1 MKKALSVLVVLSMLL
16 ALPPSAVFAA
26 QAKEDIAQSRFF
38 SVEESYCS
46 YVERPN
52 TAAQGDTSGAMQAIG
67 NAIMGVAASV
77 NISAYGILTS
87 QMSGIITNEIYQ
99 NPAFFYLDGVSYSY
113 SPATNIVSTVYF
125 TYYFDTPAIQR
136 MKANYETAVSKALA
150 VIQSGMTNA
159 EKALAIHDYLVLN
172 AKYDY
177 ENQSAQLSQT
187 AYGIL
192 VLGTGVC
199 GGYSLAYKDL
209 LSRLEIPVIKVT
221 SISMSHAWNMVYLDG
236 SWYHVDTTW
245 DDPVCLTSN
254 GWLNNDYDLEGRVGH
269 TYFLLSDS
277 AISSPDLNHHD
288 WLPDSN
294 TASNT
299 QYDGDYASIK
309 SGMFWHQG
317 YWYYNSGGNLTRSLF
332 NLSSS
337 SVLKTINGADN
348 TYSYLGVFNNE
359 IYYNLTPPDKS
370 KSEIRKCKFDGTG
383 DTQVLLINNAG
394 QTIKEKITELVIQ
407 THRIKYTVYREYASS
422 STLYAVR
429 YLALTAPAVYGVN
442 HNGFYNTDRTITFD
456 NGLTATLNG
465 ASFISGNTVSAAGT
479 YTLIVTDSLCGT
491 SATVTF
497 TIDKTPPAAPT
508 LSANPTTPTNTSVT
522 VTITYPA
529 DAAVKEYKVGAG
541 AWTAYTAPVI
551 LTANNT
557 VYARCADTAGN
568 VSAEGSIA
576 VSNIDKTPPA
586 APTLSANPTTLTNTN
601 VTVTITYPADA
612 AVKEYKVGAGAWT
625 AYTAPVILTAN
636 NTVYARCADAAGN
649 ISDTGSITITNIYQ
663 LIVHENSTAVINT
676 TDNYIYGLAEG
687 LTPAAFESGFVGL
700 YGNVS
705 FVYHTG
711 YGLLG
716 TGSTIDL
723 INDETSEVIQ
733 TYTVIL
739 YGDVNGDGKIDSLDA
754 GLLVD
759 YENYIIVWNA
769 TNHAAMLEAADIN
782 GDGKID
788 SLDAGLVVDAENYLV
803 TINQRTGIAG

>member
-1 MKKALSVLVVLSMLL
+1 MKKALSVLVVLLMLL

-38 SVEESYCS
+38 SVEERYYS

-52 TAAQGDTSGAMQAIG
+52 AAAQGDTSGAVQAIG

-136 MKANYETAVSKALA
+136 MKANYETAVAKALA
-150 VIQSGMTNA
+150 VIQSGMTSA
-159 EKALAIHDYLVLN
+159 EKALAMHDYLVLN

-209 LSRLEIPVIKVT
+209 ISRLGIPVIKVT
-221 SISMSHAWNMVYLDG
+221 SAAMSHAWNMVYLDG

-245 DDPVCLTSN
+245 DDPVCLISN
-254 GWLNNDYDLEGRVGH
+254 GWLNNDYDLEGRVSH
-269 TYFLLSDS
+269 VYFLLSDT
-277 AISSPDLNHHD
+277 AMTGKGYTG
-288 WLPDSN
+288 WLPNSN
-294 TASNT
+294 AANNT

-309 SGMFWHQG
+309 SGMFWHEG
-317 YWYYNSGGNLTRSLF
+317 YWYYNNGGNLTRSLF

-359 IYYNLTPPDKS
+359 IYYNLTPADTS

-407 THRIKYTVYREYASS
+407 THRIKYTVYRDPASGGAK
-422 STLYAVR
+422 YAVR

-442 HNGFYNTDRTITFD
+442 HNEFYNTDRTITFD

-465 ASFISGNTVSAAGT
+465 APFISGNTISAAGT
-479 YTLIVTDSLCGT
+479 YTLIVTDSLCST

-497 TIDKTPPAAPT
+497 TIDKTAPNTPT
-508 LSANPTTPTNTSVT
+508 LSANPTAPINGNVT
-522 VTITYPA
+522 VTITYPT

-541 AWTAYTAPVI
+541 AWTAYTAAVV

-557 VYARCADTAGN
+557 VYAKCTDVAGN

-576 VSNIDKTPPA
+576 VSNIDKTPPD
-586 APTLSANPTTLTNTN
+586 APTLSANPTTLTNGN
-601 VTVTITYPADA
+601 VTVTITYPSDA
-612 AVKEYKVGAGAWT
+612 TVKEYKIGAGAWQNY
-625 AYTAPVILTAN
+625 AMPIVLSQNAAVS
-636 NTVYARCADAAGN
+636 ARCADAAGN

-663 LIVHENSTAVINT
+663 LIVNENSTAVINT
-676 TDNYIYGLAEG
+676 TDNYIYGLAAG
-687 LTPAAFESGFVGL
+687 LTSAAFETGFIGL

-711 YGLLG
+711 YSLLG

-723 INDETSEVIQ
+723 INNATSEVIE

-759 YENYIIVWNA
+759 YENYAVAWDA
-769 TNHAAMLEAADIN
+769 ADHAATLEAADIN

-803 TINQRTGIAG
+803 TINQSTGLAG